1 MIDDTA
7 GIREE
12 QPADIAAIRRVNT
25 LAFGREQE
33 ANIVDALRANGAAL
47 LSLIAADED
56 EVMGHIMYSPATIND
71 VVGAALGPMAVV
83 PRRQRQ
89 GVGSRLVRAG
99 NEMLRRRGCPFVVV
113 IGHPSFYPRFGFQVA
128 KPLGITTE
136 WEVPDDAFMVAALDA
151 SMMKRISGEAKYRVE
166 FSTAL

>member
-1 MIDDTA
+1 MIDDMA

-12 QPADIAAIRRVNT
+12 QSADIAAIRRVNS
-25 LAFGREQE
+25 LAFGRDQE

-56 EVMGHIMYSPATIND
+56 GVMGHIMYSPATIND
-71 VVGAALGPMAVV
+71 VVGAALGPMAVA

-99 NEMLRRRGCPFVVV
+99 NEILRRRGCPFVIV

-136 WEVPDDAFMVAALDA
+136 WEVPDEAFMVAALDT

-166 FSTAL
+166 FSTVL